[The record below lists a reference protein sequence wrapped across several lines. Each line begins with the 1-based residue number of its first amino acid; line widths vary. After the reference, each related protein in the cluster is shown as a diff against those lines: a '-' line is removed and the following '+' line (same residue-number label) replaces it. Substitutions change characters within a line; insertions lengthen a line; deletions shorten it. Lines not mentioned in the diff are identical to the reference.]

1 MATSDSQFVCPLNQF
16 AHRYASVGL
25 PVYSY
30 YFTERFLSNPWP
42 DWMGVLHGDEIFFAF
57 GEPFKR
63 HDNFTDGERALS
75 RQMITYWT
83 SFAKTR
89 SHSTLCNDNS
99 QVMGA
104 CAGLYLTGGGSGGFE
119 PRKR

>member
-25 PVYSY
+25 PVYAY

-63 HDNFTDGERALS
+63 HDNFTDSERALS
-75 RQMITYWT
+75 KQMITYWT
-83 SFAKTR
+83 NFAKTR
-89 SHSTLCNDNS
+89 SHSSLCNNNNS
-99 QVMGA
+99 KVTGALLTVGMNYLKLHVM
-104 CAGLYLTGGGSGGFE
+104 LSH
-119 PRKR
+119 